1 MIFCVFR
8 PAIVK
13 EVIHNVLQERLTG
26 VSYNQ
31 EESTE
36 LSKQLGD
43 EIKSKLKEVGYDR
56 YKFVVQVVLGEQKGE
71 GVKMAARCYWDSDTD
86 NYAQDM
92 FMSDSFFC
100 VATAF
105 GSFYY

>member
-1 MIFCVFR
+1 
-8 PAIVK
+8 VK

-43 EIKSKLKEVGYDR
+43 EIKSKLKGKLLEIFR
-56 YKFVVQVVLGEQKGE
+56 KPK
-71 GVKMAARCYWDSDTD
+71 T
-86 NYAQDM
+86 
-92 FMSDSFFC
+92 
-100 VATAF
+100 
-105 GSFYY
+105 